1 MNSFLYKTLL
11 LIFLNLVLGGVNG
24 FGQKTFTVPAD
35 EDFITIPRDFF
46 LSYEDPTS
54 QLTFEQVSQADFQEQ
69 FKPIESNPDFKTPS
83 ENARWVTFK
92 LKGAALLNKKWILEI
107 PTNTVPFID
116 AYIVESSSGKV
127 STFEVGSNRPMGNK
141 MIPHKNFLF
150 DLPLHQEEIQ
160 VYAKYRVTA
169 NAPFMFWLKT
179 NSYMLRYSN
188 KEYIMLGVFYGI
200 LFIMGVYNLFL
211 FLMTRER
218 ISLVFALYVFS
229 SILLTTVTDGLGF
242 QYIWPNI
249 PSINPI
255 LSKIA
260 PHLYI
265 GSLLFFVAAFLR
277 LPKTQKKFL
286 NIILLI
292 SVGILLINLF
302 QAETNWA
309 SNIISYLL
317 PIVLIYIA
325 NINSIKQGFKP
336 AKSLLFGQTFILI
349 SFGIIFLRKFGL
361 VDYSILTPWQ
371 LILIVYAL
379 NIALVVEVL
388 LFSIAQTNKFKFYQL
403 QKEKVLMASEK
414 RFRNIFESCFDA
426 ILVYDIKNQK
436 IIDANE
442 SAFHLFQKDKNQLK
456 QTVIEN
462 IIDFNRVPIDGAQ
475 LPLSSKFV
483 DKKGKLEFDTTG
495 QKTNG
500 DTIECEVSLSLMEKE
515 KQELMVITINDSS
528 ERKKAERALTQ
539 KIQEITQK
547 KEELERYI
555 ASNSELKSFAY
566 VVSHDM
572 KQPLRT
578 VSSFSSLLGNHLE
591 EKGIVDEDSKE
602 YINFIKSGVKSMQTL
617 INGLL
622 NHAKITAAGNL
633 QFENNNLNDL
643 LKEVELNLNKQISEN
658 KVQLNLHPLPKN
670 LAISKVKVN
679 QLFQNLISNA
689 IKFRKK
695 EEPCI
700 ISVRASEKEQYWE
713 FQVQDNGIGIPK
725 KFHDKIFQ
733 LFKKLHNQRDYK
745 GSGVGLATCKKVVE
759 LHGGT
764 MGINSEE
771 GVGTTFHF
779 TILKNLDKTTVLP
792 RQLAEVN

>member
-1 MNSFLYKTLL
+1 MTN
-11 LIFLNLVLGGVNG
+11 I
-24 FGQKTFTVPAD
+24 FGQKTFTVPTD

-46 LSYEDPTS
+46 LSYEDHTN
-54 QLTFEQVSQADFQEQ
+54 QLTFEHIRKASFQEQ
-69 FKPIESNPDFKTPS
+69 FIPIETNPDFKTPS
-83 ENARWVTFK
+83 KNARWVTFK
-92 LKGAALLNKKWILEI
+92 LKGTALLNKKWILEI
-107 PTNTVPFID
+107 PTNTVPYID
-116 AYIVESSSGKV
+116 AYIIESSTGKV
-127 STFEVGSNRPMGNK
+127 SSFEIGSNRPMGNK

-160 VYAKYRVTA
+160 VYAKYKVTA

-200 LFIMGVYNLFL
+200 LFIMGVYNLLL
-211 FLMTRER
+211 FLMTREKM
-218 ISLVFALYVFS
+218 SLAFALYIFS
-229 SILLTTVTDGLGF
+229 SIILSTVTDGLGF
-242 QYIWPNI
+242 QYLWPNL

-265 GSLLFFVAAFLR
+265 GSLLLFVAAFLR
-277 LPKTQKKFL
+277 LAKTQKKFF

-292 SVGILLINLF
+292 SFGILVINLF

-309 SNIISYLL
+309 TNISSYLL
-317 PIVLIYIA
+317 PIFLIYIA
-325 NINSIKQGFKP
+325 NIYSIKQGFRP
-336 AKSLLFGQTFILI
+336 AKTLLFGQTFILI
-349 SFGIIFLRKFGL
+349 SFGIIVLRKFNL
-361 VDYSILTPWQ
+361 IDYSILTPWQ

-379 NIALVVEVL
+379 NISLVVEVL
-388 LFSIAQTNKFKFYQL
+388 LFSIAQTNKLKYQQV
-403 QKEKVLMASEK
+403 QKEKTLMASEK

-426 ILVYDIKNQK
+426 ILVYDIKNKK

-456 QTVIEN
+456 ETVIEN
-462 IIDFNRVPIDGAQ
+462 IIDFNRAPIDGAQ
-475 LPLSSKFV
+475 LPLSNKFL

-500 DTIECEVSLSLMEKE
+500 DKIECEVSLSLMEKG
-515 KQELMVITINDSS
+515 KQEFMVITINDSS
-528 ERKKAERALTQ
+528 ERKKAERALNQ
-539 KIQEITQK
+539 KVVEITQK

-591 EKGIVDEDSKE
+591 KKGLVDEDSKE
-602 YINFIKSGVKSMQTL
+602 YINFIKSGVKNMQTL

-622 NHAKITAAGNL
+622 NHAKVTASGDL

-643 LKEVELNLNKQISEN
+643 LEEVELNLNQQISEN
-658 KVQLNLHPLPKN
+658 KVQLNLYPLPKK
-670 LAISKVKVN
+670 LAISKVKIN

-695 EEPCI
+695 DGPCI
-700 ISVRASEKEQYWE
+700 ISVRAEEKEKHWE

-725 KFHDKIFQ
+725 KYHNKIFQ
-733 LFKKLHNQRDYK
+733 LFKKLHSQRKYK

-764 MGINSEE
+764 MGLTSEE

-779 TILKNLDKTTVLP
+779 TILKNLDKTTVLTS
-792 RQLAEVN
+792 QLLEVN